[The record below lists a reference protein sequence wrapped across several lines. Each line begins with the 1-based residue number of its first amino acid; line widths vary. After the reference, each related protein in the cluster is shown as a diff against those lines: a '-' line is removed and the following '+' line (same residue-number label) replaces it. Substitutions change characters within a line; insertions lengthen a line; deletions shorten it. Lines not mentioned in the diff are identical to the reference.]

1 MSLFDTVSPAADAEP
16 PGAAGDGPA
25 AAAAPLAPTG
35 PLADRLRPRGL
46 DELVGQRHLLG
57 PGSPLRRLVEGG
69 GTTSVVL
76 WGPPGTGKTTL
87 AHIVSRAT
95 GRRFRELS
103 AVTAGVKDVRAV
115 IDEAREALSNSRS
128 SQSRAPARE
137 PRLFGPDAPAGDGAR
152 PADLRTVLFI
162 DEVHRFTR
170 TQQDALLPAVERGWI
185 TLVAATT
192 ENPSFSVVAPLLS
205 RSLLFTLTP
214 LTDDDIRVLVRRA
227 LVDPR
232 GYGGR
237 VRIAADALDHLVRL
251 AGGDARRALTALE
264 ASAEAALAAVGP
276 ASPRREPVSRPPA
289 ASDAGGDAPAY
300 REPATPAGGAPAAA
314 SDEAAAGG
322 ALSDE
327 ALSGEAA
334 GAGTAG
340 AGTDGAG
347 TAAAG
352 TVEATGAPP
361 AEAGST
367 RGAVDGAAAG
377 EPAAGDT
384 DPAREAGRAGEIA
397 AGEDE
402 PAAAVDLAL
411 LERAVDRAA
420 VRYDRAGDQHYDI
433 VSAFIKSMRGGDPD
447 AALHYLA
454 RMLEAGE
461 DPRFI
466 ARRMIILASED
477 IGMADPGALGVAVAA
492 AQALEMIGLP
502 EARLALAQAVIHLAL
517 APKSNAVI
525 RAIDAATAD
534 VRAGRGGAVPAHLR
548 DSHYQGARRL
558 GHGDG
563 YRYPHD
569 YPGGAVGQQYA
580 PDELVGVDYF
590 RPGELGFER
599 RAAARAQ
606 ELRAVVRGGAPPAA
620 GTARPSTPGGA
631 GQPVARGTHGEG
643 A

>member
-1 MSLFDTVSPAADAEP
+1 MSLFDTVSPATD
-16 PGAAGDGPA
+16 
-25 AAAAPLAPTG
+25 AAPAGAVPEAPTG

-115 IDEAREALSNSRS
+115 IDEARQVLSSSRS
-128 SQSRAPARE
+128 SQSRGLARE
-137 PRLFGPDAPAGDGAR
+137 PRLFGPDAPAGDGER

-237 VRIAADALDHLVRL
+237 VRIAPDALEHLVRL

-276 ASPRREPVSRPPA
+276 APARRAPASRPPA
-289 ASDAGGDAPAY
+289 ASGIGGDAPAY
-300 REPATPAGGAPAAA
+300 RVPATPAGGTTAAA
-314 SDEAAAGG
+314 SDEAAGG
-322 ALSDE
+322 DALSGE
-327 ALSGEAA
+327 ALSGEPV
-334 GAGTAG
+334 GAGTVG
-340 AGTDGAG
+340 
-347 TAAAG
+347 AAA
-352 TVEATGAPP
+352 APA
-361 AEAGST
+361 AEAAPA
-367 RGAVDGAAAG
+367 RDAVGGAAVGEPAAGETNTAREAELAG
-377 EPAAGDT
+377 EPAA
-384 DPAREAGRAGEIA
+384 
-397 AGEDE
+397 EDE

-411 LERAVDRAA
+411 LERSVDRAA
-420 VRYDRAGDQHYDI
+420 VRYDRAGDQHYDV
-433 VSAFIKSMRGGDPD
+433 VSAFIKSMRGGDAD

-534 VRAGRGGAVPAHLR
+534 VRAGRGGPVPAHLR
-548 DSHYQGARRL
+548 DAHYQGARRL

-563 YRYPHD
+563 YHYPHD
-569 YPGGAVGQQYA
+569 HPGGVVGQQYA

-599 RAAARAQ
+599 RAAARAH
-606 ELRAVVRGGAPPAA
+606 ELRAVVRGVRQPEPPDGRDQGA
-620 GTARPSTPGGA
+620 
-631 GQPVARGTHGEG
+631 
-643 A
+643 